1 MITCGPDT
9 GKSSHHQSDPRLT
22 DPRIEALH
30 EQLQRLPVV
39 TVPPEAGVRRA
50 AVALVV
56 RPEPGDLEL
65 LLIKRTVFA
74 GDPWSGHMAFPGGRS
89 DPEDPDAV
97 ATAVRETCE
106 EVAVDLRAT
115 GTLLG
120 ALDEVQ
126 PGTQTLQIVVSPFV
140 FSVPP
145 GTPAIPNHEVEATV
159 WIPIRELLQP
169 DAALEHL
176 YEYGAGEPLRFPALG
191 YGGYVI
197 WGLTHRILL
206 QFLEIAAPAY
216 SAGRRG

>member
-1 MITCGPDT
+1 MADF
-9 GKSSHHQSDPRLT
+9 
-22 DPRIEALH
+22 RIDALH
-30 EQLQRLPVV
+30 EQLRRLPVMN
-39 TVPPEAGVRRA
+39 VPAAAGVRRA

-56 RPEPGDLEL
+56 RPAPEDLEL
-65 LLIKRTVFA
+65 LLIKRTVFP

-89 DPEDPDAV
+89 DPEDPDTI
-97 ATAVRETCE
+97 ATAIRETHE

-120 ALDEVQ
+120 PLDEVQ

-140 FSVPP
+140 FSVPS
-145 GTPAIPNHEVEATV
+145 GTRTIPNHEVEATV
-159 WIPIRELLQP
+159 WIPIRELLHP

-176 YEYGAGEPLRFPALG
+176 YEFGAGAPLRFPALG

-206 QFLEIAAPAY
+206 QFLSIAAPAS
-216 SAGRRG
+216 SAGRMG

>member
-1 MITCGPDT
+1 MA
-9 GKSSHHQSDPRLT
+9 
-22 DPRIEALH
+22 DPRIRALQQ
-30 EQLQRLPVV
+30 QLSRLPVA
-39 TVPPEAGVRRA
+39 TVPVTAGVRRA

-56 RPEPGDLEL
+56 RPEPDDLEL
-65 LLIKRTVFA
+65 LLIKRTVHP

-89 DPEDPDAV
+89 DPEDPDAI
-97 ATAVRETCE
+97 ATAIRETRE
-106 EVAVDLRAT
+106 EVAVDLEAT

-126 PGTQTLQIVVSPFV
+126 PGTRTLQIVVSPFV

-159 WIPIRELLQP
+159 WIPVRELLHP
-169 DAALEHL
+169 DAVLEHL

-191 YGGYVI
+191 YAGYVI

-206 QFLEIAAPAY
+206 QFLEIAAPLA
-216 SAGRRG
+216 SAGRTG

>member
-1 MITCGPDT
+1 MAD
-9 GKSSHHQSDPRLT
+9 S
-22 DPRIEALH
+22 RIEALH
-30 EQLQRLPVV
+30 EQLRQLPVV
-39 TVPPEAGVRRA
+39 TVHPVAGVRRA

-56 RPEPGDLEL
+56 RPEPEDLEL
-65 LLIKRTVFA
+65 LLIKRTVHP

-97 ATAVRETCE
+97 ATAIRETQE
-106 EVAVDLRAT
+106 EVAIDLRAT

-140 FSVPP
+140 FSVPA

-159 WIPIRELLQP
+159 WIPIRELLHP

-206 QFLEIAAPAY
+206 QFLSIAAPVG
-216 SAGRRG
+216 SAGRMG